1 MILTLLSVGKDYL
14 WIKTFKL
21 LINTMPDLE
30 LTSACGSEE
39 EVYRDFLAWFNKE
52 YNFHDVLWDA
62 LDEFLD
68 DYVDEWTEK
77 S

>member
-1 MILTLLSVGKDYL
+1 MHD
-14 WIKTFKL
+14 F
-21 LINTMPDLE
+21 E
-30 LTSACGSEE
+30 LTSACSSEE
-39 EVYRDFLAWFNKE
+39 DVYQDFLAWFNEE

-68 DYVDEWTEK
+68 DYIDEQWTEK

>member
-1 MILTLLSVGKDYL
+1 MYD
-14 WIKTFKL
+14 F
-21 LINTMPDLE
+21 E
-30 LTSACGSEE
+30 LQSACESEE
-39 EVYRDFLAWFNKE
+39 DVYQNFLSWFNEE
-52 YNFHDVLWDA
+52 YGFHDVLWDA